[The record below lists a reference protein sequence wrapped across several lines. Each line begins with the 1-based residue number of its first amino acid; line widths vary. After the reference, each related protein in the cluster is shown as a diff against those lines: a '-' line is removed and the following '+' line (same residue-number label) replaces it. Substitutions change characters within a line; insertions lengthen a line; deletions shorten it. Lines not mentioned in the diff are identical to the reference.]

1 MEKRSKDQG
10 PRFCISIDR
19 NLMTTYKY
27 VHDRQQKKKTSND
40 CQHRIASSD
49 FFLIISYVRRNV
61 TDRVPNPSPGD
72 SSSDTKDGI
81 KVDKQPNPE
90 LKGSKA
96 AAAAARELTDGQK
109 DGRRGMS
116 SYRAR
121 APSVLTPVGESSNV
135 PINASFK

>member
-1 MEKRSKDQG
+1 MYIARQKPNDYIQVCTWQSAEKA
-10 PRFCISIDR
+10 
-19 NLMTTYKY
+19 
-27 VHDRQQKKKTSND
+27 SND
-40 CQHRIASSD
+40 CYHWIAGSD
-49 FFLIISYVRRNV
+49 FFLIISYVSRNV
-61 TDRVPNPSPGD
+61 TDRVPHPSPGD

-96 AAAAARELTDGQK
+96 AAAVAAARELTDGQK

-121 APSVLTPVGESSNV
+121 AERADTCRRKLERTN
-135 PINASFK
+135 